1 MIRLLIIADDL
12 TGANDTGV
20 HFAKRGIGTFV
31 TPDVDVRFDMLP
43 GEISVLVVD
52 TDSRHLPPD
61 EASRRVGRVARRAA
75 DSSVTHLYKKTDST
89 LRGNVGA
96 ELEAVMTAVGA
107 RRLAFIPAYPKT
119 GRTTR
124 AGRQYVN
131 GVPLE
136 ESSFGRDAIEPTDES
151 YVPAILKRQTE
162 LPVTVL
168 SPRDDGAGKAFGSIE
183 EGGGIVVF
191 DCESDGDLKEIARL
205 LAAQGALGLTAG
217 PGGFAEELSRCMD
230 LPRGVVTVEKSDGPL
245 LAVCGSRHE
254 ASRRQVAF
262 AVEHGFAGIALPEDV
277 NPSSGGGLGEGVE
290 ELLRKAARCGREGRH
305 VVVWAPGV
313 ECRANQ
319 VGGGDGGGGAAA
331 TRALS
336 GTRLVAANL
345 ARFAASVLE
354 RAPFGACA
362 VFGGDTALEVVR
374 AIGCRGILPKC
385 EISPGVVLSQ
395 LAGSRRPL
403 SFVTKAGGF
412 GGKGV
417 LLEIVEHLERLR

>member
-31 TPDVDVRFDMLP
+31 TPDVDVEFDALP
-43 GEISVLVVD
+43 EGISVLVVD
-52 TDSRHLPPD
+52 TETRHLPAAD
-61 EASRRVGRVARRAA
+61 ASRCVGQVAHRAKVA
-75 DSSVTHLYKKTDST
+75 GVAHIYKKTDST

-96 ELEAVMTAVGA
+96 ELEAAMKACGA

-119 GRTTR
+119 GRTTV

-136 ESSFGRDAIEPTDES
+136 ESSFGRDALEPADES
-151 YVPAILKRQTE
+151 YVAAILKRQTE
-162 LPVTVL
+162 LPVTIV
-168 SPRDDGAGKAFGSIE
+168 STRDDGAGKAFESVE
-183 EGGGIVVF
+183 GGIVVF
-191 DCESDGDLKEIARL
+191 DCQSDDDLKEIARL
-205 LAAQGALGLTAG
+205 LAAHDAIGLTAG
-217 PGGFAEELSRCMD
+217 PGGFAEELCEVVD

-262 AVEHGFAGIALPEDV
+262 AVEHGFAEITLQEDV
-277 NPSSGGGLGEGVE
+277 LSSSEGGPDAEAE
-290 ELLRKAARCGREGRH
+290 ELVRKAVRFGREGRH
-305 VVVWAPGV
+305 VVVRAQGV
-313 ECRANQ
+313 ECRAGQ
-319 VGGGDGGGGAAA
+319 VGEGGTAE
-331 TRALS
+331 TRVPT
-336 GTRLVAANL
+336 GTRRVAANL
-345 ARFAASVLE
+345 ARFAAWVLE

-374 AIGCRGILPKC
+374 AVGCSGILPKD

-395 LAGSRRPL
+395 LAGSKCPL
-403 SFVTKAGGF
+403 AFVTKAGGF
-412 GGKGV
+412 GGKEV
-417 LLEIVEHLERLR
+417 LLEIVEHLKRLR